1 MNLFFGLGWFLFLF
15 LLFAILQFNRK
26 TIVAKNFFSEINTWE
41 DTNFE
46 VNGEL
51 VCSLL
56 PKEKQERQKQIKE
69 VLVPFLIKKE
79 TIPNGIIFYFKD
91 EENLSNQLMEF
102 IALEKTCCPFFKFDL
117 SILPFQQGI
126 ALQVSGMPGVKE
138 FIGNLFD

>member
-15 LLFAILQFNRK
+15 LLFAIFQFNRK